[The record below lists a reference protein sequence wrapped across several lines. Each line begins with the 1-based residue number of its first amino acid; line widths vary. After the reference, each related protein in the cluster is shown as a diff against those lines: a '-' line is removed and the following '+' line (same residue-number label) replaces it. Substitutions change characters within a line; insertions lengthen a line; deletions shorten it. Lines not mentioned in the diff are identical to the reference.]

1 MTNNKNDVI
10 KVIRPFGP
18 SIARVKMPDM
28 LVDNLNN
35 YIDKIITDK
44 NKSKVLDHGQ
54 RLAGNVTQELKLEND
69 FISSSG
75 FHKFLASSVTSW
87 IKLSENKDIK
97 EFKLIRSW
105 VVRQFENEYNPT
117 HWHSGHISGAGFLK
131 VPESLGKHVQDK
143 GNKEYQ
149 GGSLELIHG
158 SRQFL
163 SNSKF
168 KITPKVGDFYF
179 FPHYL
184 MHTVYPFKGT
194 DDERRSISFNAIID
208 ENIFDVHGR
217 NT

>member
-35 YIDKIITDK
+35 YIDEIITDK

-105 VVRQFENEYNPT
+105 VVRQFQNEYNPV
-117 HWHSGHISGAGFLK
+117 HWHGGHISGVGYLK
-131 VPESLGKHVQDK
+131 VPSTYGKGFQE
-143 GNKEYQ
+143 KEQ
-149 GGSLELIHG
+149 GHNNGQIDLIHG

-163 SNSKF
+163 SQSDF
-168 KITPKVGDFYF
+168 LITPEVGYFYF

-184 MHTVYPFKGT
+184 MHTVYPFNST
-194 DDERRSISFNAIID
+194 NEERRSVSFNALID
-208 ENIFDVHGR
+208 EKTFNVYA
-217 NT
+217 N